1 MQIKSIKVDNFKSLV
16 NFELPLAKF
25 SCLVGLNSAGK
36 STVLQFFDFLSQQV
50 RGDLSGWLKKRQWDS
65 SDLNSKLTRKQNINF
80 EVVLSHNGVHGVE
93 IELIWSASFNRKTLR
108 CTSEQVACRTIKT
121 EIIVKGLQLNINA
134 ENKIL
139 LKVEDG
145 NYYVWTLKENIREVT
160 VRHSS
165 PYLVLTQ
172 TNEIVLS
179 GEIPFEYQG
188 SVMSQIKES
197 QLPKELLELK
207 KFFVDLH
214 ALDLLAPELLRQ
226 RTRDAGNSLGLGG
239 EKLSAFLHEIGEAKR
254 VGIQAKLAK
263 IYPRF
268 RHLDILSLRSG
279 WKSLTVQEQFSDTI
293 VKTEARHVAD
303 GFLRMLAVF
312 AQLSKEQSFLLLDEI
327 ENGVNPELIEFLVD
341 ELVGASPQVLIT
353 THSPMVLNYLED
365 EIAIEGV
372 IYIYK
377 GKNGATQ
384 AIRLFDIPSMREKL
398 TVMGAGEVYEDT
410 LLTQLDREITGS
422 L

>member
-1 MQIKSIKVDNFKSLV
+1 MKIKSIKVDNFKSLV
-16 NFELPLAKF
+16 NFELPLANF
-25 SCLVGLNSAGK
+25 SCLVGLNGSGK
-36 STVLQFFDFLSQQV
+36 STILQFLDFLSQQF
-50 RGDLSGWLKKRQWDS
+50 RGDLSGWLKQRQWEA
-65 SDLNSKLTRKQNINF
+65 SDLNSKLTRRQNINF
-80 EVVLSHNGVHGVE
+80 EVLLVQDSTDGIE
-93 IELIWSASFNRKTLR
+93 IELVWSGSFNRQTLR
-108 CTSEQVACRTIKT
+108 CTTEQVLYQKS
-121 EIIVKGLQLNINA
+121 NA
-134 ENKIL
+134 PTTRKNWL
-139 LKVEDG
+139 LKVQEG
-145 NYYVWTLKENIREVT
+145 SYYIWKLKDDTREITDSPITVT
-160 VRHSS
+160 SFDQRH
-165 PYLVLTQ
+165 
-172 TNEIVLS
+172 EKILS
-179 GEIPFEYQG
+179 GEIPFDYQG
-188 SVMSQIKES
+188 SVVSQIKES
-197 QLPKELLELK
+197 QLPKKLLELK
-207 KFFVDLH
+207 RFFVDLH

-254 VGIQAKLAK
+254 ADIQAKLAK
-263 IYPRF
+263 VYPRF

-279 WKSLTVQEQFSDTI
+279 WKSLTVQEQFGDTI

-327 ENGVNPELIEFLVD
+327 ENGVNPELIEFLID

-365 EIAIEGV
+365 DIAIEGV

-377 GKNGATQ
+377 NQVGATQ
-384 AIRLFDIPSMREKL
+384 AIRLFDLPRMRKKL

-410 LLTQLDREITGS
+410 ILTQLNEEIMGS